1 MHRLLPIN
9 HHVWNA
15 IIFIH
20 NIFLIGGRI
29 TDVHMQ
35 ALIASMFALLAV
47 TALLLMWSSFVARS
61 DVGIV
66 ENISPIRRGY
76 LARVNVIDL
85 EGSVTIG
92 QTALEVKHAI
102 SVAIFSTPLSTKKTH
117 DWPKSWM
124 VDILAGVVE
133 TFYESSVGIV
143 GDTSHHLHHLIFIVI
158 KARSLNKAVGFNK
171 GSLVRRAGH
180 VAVVLAEV
188 VPTGWTS
195 GGEEGADP
203 SKVRLQVPQLSCA
216 AAKVHL

>member
-1 MHRLLPIN
+1 
-9 HHVWNA
+9 
-15 IIFIH
+15 
-20 NIFLIGGRI
+20 
-29 TDVHMQ
+29 MQ

-61 DVGIV
+61 DVGVV

-124 VDILAGVVE
+124 VDILAGVVDGLNK
-133 TFYESSVGIV
+133 SSVGIV
-143 GDTSHHLHHLIFIVI
+143 GNAFDHLHRLTVVVI
-158 KARSLNKAVGFNK
+158 KTGPLNKAVGSDK
-171 GSLVRRAGH
+171 GSLPGRTGE
-180 VAVVLAEV
+180 VAEVLAEV
-188 VPTGWTS
+188 VVAGGTGAR
-195 GGEEGADP
+195 EESTDHL
-203 SKVRLQVPQLSCA
+203 KVGLQVSELPCA
-216 AAKVHL
+216 AAQVHLQRCKDKTKTG